1 MTQCCRH
8 AVVIALLVLFSPKT
22 VWSHTCGP
30 SELTV
35 EKGNIIVYSI
45 RGHDFVPKHEIVDMG
60 NPLVATIE
68 PPVDPKNVHLVFKIT
83 GTGSGTTVFK
93 IYWQGPRNGGT
104 CPVKVIVSG

>member
-1 MTQCCRH
+1 MTRCSRH
-8 AVVIALLVLFSPKT
+8 AFIITLIVLFSPKA
-22 VWSHTCGP
+22 VWAHTCGP

-45 RGHDFVPKHEIVDMG
+45 RGHDFVPKHEIVEMG

-68 PPVDPKNVHLVFKIT
+68 PPVDPKNVHLVFKIA
-83 GTGSGTTVFK
+83 GIDHGTTVFK
-93 IYWQGPRNGGT
+93 IYWQGPRNRGT